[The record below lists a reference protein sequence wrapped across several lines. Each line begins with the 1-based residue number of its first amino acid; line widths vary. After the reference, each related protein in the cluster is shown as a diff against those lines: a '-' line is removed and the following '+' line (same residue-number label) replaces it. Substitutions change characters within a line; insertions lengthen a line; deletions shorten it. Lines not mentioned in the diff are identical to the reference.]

1 MQGMVELGEEIF
13 HMPVRLGLPMYKG
26 NLEEVIQTPRYSTAI
41 GLVMVGAEEHLRHHK
56 TRLKDNSAKQVLA
69 RMKGWFQE
77 NF

>member
-13 HMPVRLGLPMYKG
+13 HMPVRLGLPVYKG

-41 GLVMVGAEEHLRHHK
+41 GLVMLGAEEQLHRHK
-56 TRLKDNSAKQVLA
+56 TRLKEGSAKQVLA
-69 RMKGWFQE
+69 KMKGWFQE